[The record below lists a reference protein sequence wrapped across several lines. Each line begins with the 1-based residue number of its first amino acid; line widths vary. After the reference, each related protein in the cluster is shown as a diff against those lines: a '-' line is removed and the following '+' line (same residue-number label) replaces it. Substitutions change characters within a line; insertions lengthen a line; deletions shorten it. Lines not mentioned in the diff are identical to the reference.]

1 MPTRVGQTRR
11 TDPQRRRAR
20 SDLIGRSTLIPES
33 IIGATE
39 QNFRAVLTY
48 WNAIM
53 ASGTLGSI
61 DFQSKA
67 LQLQAERGRVLASN
81 IANADTPNYK
91 ARDFSFQQALAAATA
106 HTGGA
111 NSMTALQVARTHP
124 THLLGATG
132 ASTGTPLLYRAPLQ
146 SAVDGNTVD
155 LDVERANFAE
165 NSVRYEATL
174 RFLNSQIKE
183 MMTAINGQ

>member
-1 MPTRVGQTRR
+1 MTNGV
-11 TDPQRRRAR
+11 
-20 SDLIGRSTLIPES
+20 I
-33 IIGATE
+33 
-39 QNFRAVLTY
+39 
-48 WNAIM
+48 
-53 ASGTLGSI
+53 GSI
-61 DFQSKA
+61 DFQAQA

-91 ARDFSFQQALAAATA
+91 ARDFDFQQALAVATA
-106 HTGGA
+106 NGGA
-111 NSMTALQVARTHP
+111 SAKAAVKPVRTNAA
-124 THLLGATG
+124 HLAGPG
-132 ASTGTPLLYRAPLQ
+132 GTDISPPLLYRAPLQ

-174 RFLNSQIKE
+174 RFLNGQIKE

>member
-1 MPTRVGQTRR
+1 M
-11 TDPQRRRAR
+11 
-20 SDLIGRSTLIPES
+20 S
-33 IIGATE
+33 
-39 QNFRAVLTY
+39 
-48 WNAIM
+48 
-53 ASGTLGSI
+53 SGVLGSI
-61 DFQSKA
+61 DFQARA

-91 ARDFSFQQALAAATA
+91 ARDFNFQQALAAATA
-106 HTGGA
+106 
-111 NSMTALQVARTHP
+111 
-124 THLLGATG
+124 G
-132 ASTGTPLLYRAPLQ
+132 ASTQSVPSVQVVRTNAAHLPGSSGASGSPTLLYRAPLQ

-174 RFLNSQIKE
+174 RFLNAQIKQ

>member
-1 MPTRVGQTRR
+1 
-11 TDPQRRRAR
+11 
-20 SDLIGRSTLIPES
+20 
-33 IIGATE
+33 
-39 QNFRAVLTY
+39 
-48 WNAIM
+48 M
-53 ASGTLGSI
+53 ASGVLGTI
-61 DFQSKA
+61 DFQGKA

-91 ARDFSFQQALAAATA
+91 ARDFDFQQALAAATA
-106 HTGGA
+106 GSAQPPTMAVHVLRTSAAHLSGPAGGN
-111 NSMTALQVARTHP
+111 NSP
-124 THLLGATG
+124 
-132 ASTGTPLLYRAPLQ
+132 PLLYRAPLQ

-174 RFLNSQIKE
+174 RFLNAQIKQ

>member
-1 MPTRVGQTRR
+1 MMAG
-11 TDPQRRRAR
+11 
-20 SDLIGRSTLIPES
+20 S
-33 IIGATE
+33 I
-39 QNFRAVLTY
+39 
-48 WNAIM
+48 
-53 ASGTLGSI
+53 LGSI

-67 LQLQAERGRVLASN
+67 LELQAERGRVLASN

-106 HTGGA
+106 QSGA
-111 NSMTALQVARTHP
+111 QLTSTLQVARTHAA
-124 THLLGATG
+124 HLSGPNAATG
-132 ASTGTPLLYRAPLQ
+132 GPPLLYRAPLQ